1 MDPGQVQAI
10 IQAGLSGITTPGG
23 YDSAIGDYLFEDLMR
38 NSYDNGSDQ
47 SVPIVPNMV
56 GRQ

>member
-1 MDPGQVQAI
+1 MHPGQVQAI
-10 IQAGLSGITTPGG
+10 IQAGLDGISSAGG

-47 SVPIVPNMV
+47 SVPISPNMV